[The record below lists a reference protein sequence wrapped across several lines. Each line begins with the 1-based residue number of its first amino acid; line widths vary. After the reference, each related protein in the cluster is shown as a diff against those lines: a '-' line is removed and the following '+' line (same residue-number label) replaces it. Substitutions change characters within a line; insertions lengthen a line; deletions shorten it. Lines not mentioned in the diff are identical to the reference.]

1 LAPVR
6 LLLSL
11 GLVLSMS
18 GTEVE
23 RAQQLARSRESE
35 RRQFHRRYLV
45 DLPDATVTQFEV
57 ITEFRRLVLLTEEHI
72 LRGDWLFSRGARAAE
87 QALMPFRGLVVIR
100 STIRFN
106 PLNTYITPPPY
117 TLGIGDPAAASAAA
131 MDTRVTPQF
140 ATPYKLRGKTVTSL
154 LGATLEA
161 DAKTAELGQTRRRLA
176 VILEGKE
183 IARTT
188 VDFAQLD

>member
-1 LAPVR
+1 MR
-6 LLLSL
+6 LLLL
-11 GLVLSMS
+11 FGLVLSVS

-35 RRQFHRRYLV
+35 RQQFHRRYLV

-72 LRGDWLFSRGARAAE
+72 LRGDWLFSRGTRAAE

-106 PLNTYITPPPY
+106 PLNNYVTPPPY
-117 TLGIGDPAAASAAA
+117 ALAVGDPAAPSLAAI
-131 MDTRVTPQF
+131 DTRVTPQF
-140 ATPYKLRGKTVTSL
+140 STPFKQRGKTVTSL

-161 DAKTAELGQTRRRLA
+161 DAHAAELGQTKRRLA
-176 VILEGKE
+176 VVFDGRE

-188 VDFAQLD
+188 IDFAQLD